1 MYLEKRGDLG
11 KIGDFTSSHDFSEL
25 QLLFDRVKEKY
36 NLSNVD
42 LFYKLKE
49 KEILIPVS
57 IFNDNL
63 SCFETIVKY
72 LRENLNLSN
81 KQISLLIKRSDKTI
95 YQTYK
100 SASEKF
106 SGKLKSNDS
115 EYYVPLLN
123 LANRKL
129 SVLENIVKFL
139 HDCYDLSYSN
149 IAKLL
154 HRDPRTVWTVYQR
167 TKKKNAN

>member
-1 MYLEKRGDLG
+1 MYLEKKSDLA
-11 KIGDFTSSHDFSEL
+11 KVGDFASSNDISEL

-36 NLSNVD
+36 KLSNVD
-42 LFYKLKE
+42 LLHKLEE

-81 KQISLLIKRSDKTI
+81 KQIALLIKRSDKTI
-95 YQTYK
+95 YQAYK

-106 SGKLKSNDS
+106 SAKIKINDS
-115 EYYVPLLN
+115 EYYVPLSN

-129 SVLENIVKFL
+129 SVLENIVSFL
-139 HDCYDLSYSN
+139 HEHYNLNYSN
-149 IAKLL
+149 ISKLL
-154 HRDPRTVWTVYQR
+154 HRDPRTIWTVYQR
-167 TKKKNAN
+167 AEKKNAN